1 MQKRI
6 CTALFTAALSTMA
19 KMWKKLKRLLMD
31 GWETLF
37 SLAKLKIAL
46 YVLGMN
52 RMRSSLILLG

>member
-1 MQKRI
+1 MDG
-6 CTALFTAALSTMA
+6 
-19 KMWKKLKRLLMD
+19 WVD